1 MIQNLVSIYPYYIF
15 LSIFIVVIAIILFFA
30 TIKYS
35 KKKTNLYSLF
45 LNLNL
50 RSIVL
55 ISSCVLNLTF
65 ILFFCF
71 YIKGYNNF
79 VTSLIII
86 NTFLSLC
93 ISLNIHMILFDI
105 LYAFVTIVC
114 LKLYSL
120 VYIYINEIYYDKNVL
135 ILSIIF
141 MIMILI
147 YGLFITIRK
156 IELILRDSRRRMMKN
171 AK

>member
-1 MIQNLVSIYPYYIF
+1 MIQSLVSIYPYYIF
-15 LSIFIVVIAIILFFA
+15 LSVFIVIIAIILFFA
-30 TIKYS
+30 TMKYN
-35 KKKTNLYSLF
+35 KKRTNLYSLF

-55 ISSCVLNLTF
+55 LSSCILNLSF
-65 ILFFCF
+65 ILFFSF
-71 YIKGYNNF
+71 YIKGFNNLA
-79 VTSLIII
+79 VYLIVI

-93 ISLNIHMILFDI
+93 ISLNIHIILFDI
-105 LYAFVTIVC
+105 LYAFVTIAC

-135 ILSIIF
+135 ILSVLF

-147 YGLFITIRK
+147 YGLFITMRK
-156 IELILRDSRRRMMKN
+156 TELILRDSRRRIKN